1 MNSEAF
7 KQLLVL
13 MDISAKLT
21 KCAVKNCKASMM
33 KVQQNKEV
41 QKLKL
46 LAATTLDPKKKMEYA
61 KKIVYNKDIINYDQ
75 CLYKQCHDVYMKMID
90 VLIETFQKFLKSNAI
105 KANVA
110 EILKHLNE
118 IKKLSK
124 KKNLSVTDIN
134 NIQKNKN
141 LLLMTIM
148 TNKGGR

>member
-1 MNSEAF
+1 
-7 KQLLVL
+7 
-13 MDISAKLT
+13 
-21 KCAVKNCKASMM
+21 M

-105 KANVA
+105 KANVP